1 MIVCSNLRSL
11 SQKITGNGCFASIK
25 NAKLMNFRVVTE
37 KTAKKIEDTARRE
50 LYEETG
56 AVKFKLELVCVYS
69 VTGKNRVN
77 EEGNETFGKLFFA
90 EIESFEHELH
100 SEIEYIEFFD
110 EFPKEWTYPEIQPC
124 LIEEF
129 LRRKNG
135 I

>member
-1 MIVCSNLRSL
+1 MNKKIVFI
-11 SQKITGNGCFASIK
+11 ITLVECVLAVLFISVFGQAIFSITKKDVTDVYFVYENG
-25 NAKLMNFRVVTE
+25 E
-37 KTAKKIEDTARRE
+37 KIEDTARRE

-100 SEIEYIEFFD
+100 SEIEYIEFF
-110 EFPKEWTYPEIQPC
+110 ENFEC
-124 LIEEF
+124 
-129 LRRKNG
+129 R
-135 I
+135 